1 MAESNGKPK
10 VAFYWA
16 ASCGGCEITMTE
28 LGMDLVAVGD
38 VVDIVF
44 WPCVMD
50 FKYNDVEAMDDK
62 EIDVCFFNGAIRNS
76 ENEHL
81 AKLLRQKSKIMVAFG
96 ACSHTG
102 GIPGLA
108 NDYSREAILER
119 VFATSPSLDDSAGTL
134 PSPLTQVPEGE
145 IELPSFYEHVKTL
158 AQTVE
163 VDYFMPGEG
172 EIELPSFYEHVKTL
186 AQTVE
191 VDYFMPGCPPVVE
204 QVGAVLN
211 VILEGKLPP
220 PGAVVGVGDKTNCD
234 VCERKKSDNGVV
246 RVKEFKRPHE
256 IIADPEIC
264 FLEQGL
270 ICAGSATRAGC
281 GLPCIN
287 GNMPCRGCY
296 GPPEGVDDQGS
307 KLLSAIAAIADL
319 ESAEDVQRL
328 MDSIVD
334 PVGTYYRFGLSE
346 SILSALKFGNG
357 KG

>member
-1 MAESNGKPK
+1 MAESNSKPK

-28 LGMDLVAVGD
+28 LGMDLVAVSEL
-38 VVDIVF
+38 VEIVF

-50 FKYNDVEAMDDK
+50 FKYSDVEAMEDK
-62 EIDVCFFNGAIRNS
+62 EIDVCFFNGAIRTS

-81 AKLLRQKSKIMVAFG
+81 AHLLRQKSKIMVAFG
-96 ACSHTG
+96 ACSHMG

-108 NDYSREAILER
+108 NHYSREAIFER
-119 VFATSPSLDDSAGTL
+119 VYTTVPSLDDTAGTF
-134 PSPLTQVPEGE
+134 PSLSTQMPEGE
-145 IELPSFYEHVKTL
+145 ITLPSFYEHVKTL

-163 VDYFMPGEG
+163 VDYY
-172 EIELPSFYEHVKTL
+172 L
-186 AQTVE
+186 
-191 VDYFMPGCPPVVE
+191 PGCPPVVE
-204 QVGAVLN
+204 QVAAVLN
-211 VILEGKLPP
+211 VILEGKLPA

-234 VCERKKSDNGVV
+234 VCERKKSGNGVV
-246 RVKEFKRPHE
+246 RIKEFKRPHQ

-270 ICAGSATRAGC
+270 ICAGPATRAGC

-296 GPPEGVDDQGS
+296 GPPEGVDDQGA
-307 KLLSAIAAIADL
+307 KLLSAIAAIADV
-319 ESAEDVQRL
+319 ETPDDVQRL

-334 PVGTYYRFGLSE
+334 PVGTYYRFGLPE

>member
-1 MAESNGKPK
+1 MADNGKPK

-38 VVDIVF
+38 AVDIVF

-50 FKYNDVEAMDDK
+50 FKYNDVEALENK
-62 EIDVCFFNGAIRNS
+62 EIDVCFFNGAIRTS

-81 AKLLRQKSKIMVAFG
+81 AHLLRQKSKIMISFG

-108 NDYSREAILER
+108 NVYSRDQILER
-119 VFATSPSLDDSAGTL
+119 IYSTSPSLDDSAGTL
-134 PSPLTQVPEGE
+134 PSVSTQMPEGE
-145 IELPSFYEHVKTL
+145 ITLPSFYEK
-158 AQTVE
+158 
-163 VDYFMPGEG
+163 
-172 EIELPSFYEHVKTL
+172 VKTL

-204 QVGAVLN
+204 QVGTVLK
-211 VILEGKLPP
+211 VILEGKLPT
-220 PGAVVGVGDKTNCD
+220 PGAVVGVGEKTNCD
-234 VCERKKSDNGVV
+234 VCERKKSENGTV
-246 RVKEFKRPHE
+246 RVKTFKRPHE
-256 IIADPEIC
+256 IVANSEIC

-270 ICAGSATRAGC
+270 ICNGPATRAGC
-281 GLPCIN
+281 GLPCIS

-296 GPPEGVDDQGS
+296 GPPDGIEDQGA
-307 KLLSAIAAIADL
+307 KLLSAIVAIADV
-319 ESAEDVQRL
+319 ETIEDVQRV
-328 MDSIVD
+328 MDSIAD
-334 PVGTYYRFGLSE
+334 PVGTYYRFGLSD
-346 SILSALKFGNG
+346 SILSKLKYEN